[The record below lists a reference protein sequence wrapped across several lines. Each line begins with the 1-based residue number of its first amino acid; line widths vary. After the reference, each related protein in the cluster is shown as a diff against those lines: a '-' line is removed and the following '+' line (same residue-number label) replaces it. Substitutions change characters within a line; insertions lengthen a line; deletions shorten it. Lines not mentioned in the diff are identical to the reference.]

1 MPISKEQ
8 FQSGLTMQ
16 EFIDRMEVNKEKF
29 VENMEAFTLSFDD
42 RQFFN
47 ANPISIAAFGE
58 DWCTDVIQFLPVVA
72 KIAEEVPSVTL
83 RVYERDENLELM
95 QPYLKEG
102 KYQSI
107 PVFVVYDAEW
117 NELGHFIERPDAVT
131 KIMAEETRRFAQANS
146 HLEGVTRSYENMPDE
161 TRQAVRANSSNFR
174 WSNMEAWNAIF
185 LDELKVLVAGKGA
198 TASVAD

>member
-1 MPISKEQ
+1 MPISREQ
-8 FQSGLTMQ
+8 FQSGLTIQ
-16 EFIDRMEVNKEKF
+16 EFINRMEVNKEKF

-47 ANPISIAAFGE
+47 ANPVSIAAFGE

-72 KIAEEVPSVTL
+72 KIAEEVPSVSL
-83 RVYERDENLELM
+83 AVYERDENMELM

-102 KYQSI
+102 KYASI
-107 PVFVVYDAEW
+107 PVFVLYDADW

-131 KIMAEETRRFAQANS
+131 KIMAEETRRFGQANA
-146 HLEGVTRSYENMPDE
+146 HLEGVNRSYDNMPDE

-174 WSNMEAWNAIF
+174 WSSMEAWNAIF
-185 LDELKVLVAGKGA
+185 LDELKAMVSGKSA

>member
-1 MPISKEQ
+1 MAISKEQ
-8 FQSGLTMQ
+8 FRSGLTIQ

-47 ANPISIAAFGE
+47 DSSISIAAFGE

-72 KIAEEVPSVTL
+72 KIAEEVPSVSL
-83 RVYERDENLELM
+83 RVYERDENMELM

-102 KYQSI
+102 KYASI

-117 NELGHFIERPDAVT
+117 NELGHFIERPGAVT
-131 KIMAEETRRFAQANS
+131 KIMAEETRRFAQANPQ
-146 HLEGVTRSYENMPDE
+146 LEGVTRSYDNMPDE
-161 TRQAVRANSSNFR
+161 TREAVRANSSSFR

-185 LDELKVLVAGKGA
+185 LDELKALVAGKGA
-198 TASVAD
+198 KAGVA